1 MITATMR
8 ILLVAVVSGI
18 LVTACSESPTP
29 TATPEAMSITV
40 APVPSDILS
49 YDRDEWRHW
58 IDEDRDCQ
66 DTRQEA
72 LIEESSSPVEYED
85 SDQCRVAEG
94 EWDGPYTGE
103 QFTDPSDL
111 DVDHMVPLG
120 NAHRS
125 GGWLWS
131 ESRRRDYANDLS
143 YEGHLIAVQNSANR
157 AKGADGPEGWRPPDR
172 SYWCQYAIDWIT
184 IKNAWK
190 LTATEAEAASLFEML
205 NTCTPQRTLT
215 TVMSEVPRPESIPTT
230 PASVTQ
236 PIATPTAP
244 PTSVTRPVATPVSTP
259 EPGEFYGSCEDAEAA
274 GETRVLGSAG
284 DGWGFPKSLVP
295 SARDGDGDGVVCEE
309 SGTSTSASTATAAA
323 PVATPTPNPASEAV
337 YESCSEAEAAGE
349 QRVRGSSGEGRG
361 FPASMVPSA
370 RDGDGDGVVC
380 EESGTSTSAS
390 TATAAAPGATPTPA
404 PLPTDTPTPTPASEA
419 VYGSCEEAEAAGEQR
434 VHGSQGNGR
443 GFPASMVP
451 SVRDGDGDGVV
462 CET

>member
-1 MITATMR
+1 MITAPIR
-8 ILLVAVVSGI
+8 ILVVAVVSLI

-40 APVPSDILS
+40 APVPSDISS
-49 YDRDEWRHW
+49 YDRDDWRHW
-58 IDEDRDCQ
+58 IDDDRDCQ

-72 LIEESSSPVEYED
+72 LIEESTSPVEYEN
-85 SDQCRVAEG
+85 SDQCRVESG
-94 EWDGPYTGE
+94 DWTGLYTGE

-111 DVDHMVPLG
+111 DVDHMVPLA

-157 AKGADGPEGWRPPDR
+157 AKGADGPEEWRPPDR

-184 IKNAWK
+184 IKNAWR
-190 LTATEAEAASLFEML
+190 LTASEAEAASLSEML

-215 TVMSEVPRPESIPTT
+215 TVKLEAPRPDAVPTT
-230 PASVTQ
+230 PASVPQ
-236 PIATPTAP
+236 PVATPTAP
-244 PTSVTRPVATPVSTP
+244 PTAVTRPVATPAPTP

-274 GETRVLGSAG
+274 GETRALGSAG

-295 SARDGDGDGVVCEE
+295 SARDGDGDGVVCEK
-309 SGTSTSASTATAAA
+309 SSPTTSTSAATATASTL
-323 PVATPTPNPASEAV
+323 TPTPAPKPTDIPTPTQASETV
-337 YESCSEAEAAGE
+337 YESCDSAEAAGE
-349 QRVRGSSGEGRG
+349 IRVQGDEGTGWG

-380 EESGTSTSAS
+380 ET
-390 TATAAAPGATPTPA
+390 
-404 PLPTDTPTPTPASEA
+404 
-419 VYGSCEEAEAAGEQR
+419 
-434 VHGSQGNGR
+434 
-443 GFPASMVP
+443 
-451 SVRDGDGDGVV
+451 
-462 CET
+462 

>member
-1 MITATMR
+1 M
-8 ILLVAVVSGI
+8 
-18 LVTACSESPTP
+18 
-29 TATPEAMSITV
+29 
-40 APVPSDILS
+40 
-49 YDRDEWRHW
+49 
-58 IDEDRDCQ
+58 
-66 DTRQEA
+66 
-72 LIEESSSPVEYED
+72 EYED

-111 DVDHMVPLG
+111 DVDHMVPLA

-131 ESRRRDYANDLS
+131 ESRRREYANDLS

-157 AKGADGPEGWRPPDR
+157 AKGADGPEEWRPPDR

-184 IKNAWK
+184 IKNTWK
-190 LTATEAEAASLFEML
+190 LTATEAEAASLLEML

-215 TVMSEVPRPESIPTT
+215 TVKSEVPRPDAIPTT

-295 SARDGDGDGVVCEE
+295 SARDGDGVVCEE
-309 SGTSTSASTATAAA
+309 PRPSESTPQATVDASTAT
-323 PVATPTPNPASEAV
+323 PTPAPRPTAVPIPTPASETV
-337 YESCSEAEAAGE
+337 YESCGAAEAAGE
-349 QRVRGSSGEGRG
+349 IRVQGDEGTGWG

-390 TATAAAPGATPTPA
+390 TATAAAPVATPTPA

-419 VYGSCEEAEAAGEQR
+419 VYESCSEAEAAGEQR
-434 VHGSQGNGR
+434 VRGSQWRGPRLSRLNGAER
-443 GFPASMVP
+443 T
-451 SVRDGDGDGVV
+451 RWRRRRR
-462 CET
+462 CL